1 MKRLLASFL
10 AVTSLCLPAFADDAD
25 APKHPLRP
33 MLWKIEGK
41 GLEKPSWLFG
51 TIHIGTGP
59 VANLHPA
66 AEKAFESADAVFTEV
81 SMDTANQ
88 MAIAGG
94 LVRQDGRSLSDSIG
108 PELADLLTEE
118 LAAINPALGI
128 GVLDKFKT
136 WAVAITLPMLKYQLG
151 GAEALDAI
159 IWKRA
164 EKDGKATAALEEL
177 EDQTGIFD
185 KLAENEQVTLL
196 GETLRL
202 QREAREKGEEPVG
215 KLIDTY
221 VSGDDKA
228 IIDEI
233 EKQYKEMA
241 EGDHA
246 ELGKK
251 LMKALIDDRNVGMA
265 KVIDTHLKAEPGKVH
280 FFAAGTAHY
289 LGKASVV
296 DLLTEK
302 GYRVTRITE

>member
-10 AVTSLCLPAFADDAD
+10 GIASLCLPVFADEAD

-51 TIHIGTGP
+51 TIHLGSGP
-59 VANLHPA
+59 VATLHPA
-66 AEKAFESADAVFTEV
+66 AEKAFEGADAVYTEV
-81 SMDTANQ
+81 AMDAASQLGN
-88 MAIAGG
+88 AGG
-94 LVRQDGRSLSDSIG
+94 LLRKDGRSLSDSIG
-108 PELADLLTEE
+108 PELTNLLTEE
-118 LAAINPALGI
+118 LASINPALGI
-128 GVLDKFKT
+128 GVLDNFKT
-136 WAVAITLPMLKYQLG
+136 WAVAITLPMLKHQLG
-151 GAEALDAI
+151 GSEALDAI
-159 IWKRA
+159 VWKRA
-164 EKDGKATAALEEL
+164 EDAGKSTGALEKI

-185 KLAENEQVTLL
+185 KLEENEQVTLL

-202 QREAREKGEEPVG
+202 QREAREDGEDPID
-215 KLIDTY
+215 KLLAAYIA
-221 VSGDDKA
+221 GDDA
-228 IIDEI
+228 ALIEEI
-233 EKQYKEMA
+233 ERQYKEMA

-251 LMKALIDDRNVGMA
+251 LMKELIDDRNVGMA
-265 KVIDTHLKAEPGKVH
+265 KVIATRLAAEPGKVH

-296 DLLTEK
+296 DLLTAK